1 MMYLYLPRL
10 VSDQYR
16 EVAETAMALGRVREE
31 VTRALDMLE
40 GSWMDE
46 MLGRDRSEFVQ
57 KRRLEQIGLDKG
69 DLLTYLLTYRLTDL
83 ALPDYTVTYGRVLNY
98 L

>member
-1 MMYLYLPRL
+1 
-10 VSDQYR
+10 
-16 EVAETAMALGRVREE
+16 MALGRVREE
-31 VTRALDMLE
+31 VTRDLDMLE

-69 DLLTYLLTYRLTDL
+69 DSPGL
-83 ALPDYTVTYGRVLNY
+83 YGHVL
-98 L
+98 